1 MIDKIIDYSIKN
13 KLVIALFTAAIV
25 IWGSYSLVKLPIDAL
40 PDVTSNQV
48 DIITVCPN
56 LATVETETFITA
68 PIEMAMTNIRGIQ
81 EIRSTSRFGLSVVK
95 LIFDDETDVYWAR
108 QQISE
113 RLELI
118 KDEIPT
124 EFGKPFMGPISTGL
138 GEVFQYVI
146 RTTDWEDKSFSLMEI
161 RTLQD
166 WVVRKQL
173 LSVPGVAEVSG
184 FGGYRKEYQC
194 QIDLERLRSLGVTMQ
209 ELFYALD
216 NSNKNTGGAY
226 IEKAGKA
233 FVIRG
238 IGLATSLEDIENIVI
253 KLNGNTPILVKD
265 VADVK
270 FGNSIRYGMMNMNG
284 KGEVAGGIIMM
295 MKGANGNEVI
305 RNIKIKM
312 QEIQK
317 SLPAGLIIEPFIDRE
332 KIVNAAIKT
341 VFTNLIEGALIVVG
355 VILVFLGNWRASL
368 IAASLIPLS
377 MLFAFILM
385 NQFGVV
391 GNLMSLGAIDFG
403 LLVDS
408 AIIVVE
414 SVMMVYGTYVSRI
427 LKSNEQGFPTL
438 KFSQAE
444 KDRLTAAASKQVK
457 QSVVFGGLIILIVY
471 FPLLTLTGIEG
482 KMFAPMAKTI
492 SFAIGGALLFSITYI
507 PMMCSL
513 LLNPPKNPNDH
524 GISEHIIQSIYTK
537 ILKPALI
544 FLLRK
549 QYLAILIAC
558 AVLLTGYL
566 GFRQIGGE
574 FLPKLM
580 EGDFVVTVTLPVGTA
595 MSQTEELSS
604 KLQEMLLKKYPDE
617 IVRIVSKIGTSELP
631 LDPAP
636 MEMFDMVVV
645 LTDKSTWTKAK
656 DQHELASLFE
666 KDFQAFPGV
675 SFAIM
680 QPIENRVND
689 LMSGAKTDVVIQLFG
704 YNLDSLAKIGKR
716 IANTIRNVPGVTD
729 LQQIKLFGLPMIDI
743 KYNHRQLAVYGISVE
758 SINKA
763 IQMAYA
769 GVVAGTIYEK
779 EKRFDLTI
787 RLSEKDRANISNLKN
802 LLITTAD
809 GHTVPLSALA
819 DITEKIGPAEIKRVG
834 LNRVLNIEF
843 NVRGR
848 DMESTVAEIRRKIE
862 KEIVLPKGFQIK
874 YGGSFENLT
883 SAKQRLAIVV
893 PVALLIIFSIL
904 YSTFRNFKDSL
915 LIYTIVPIS
924 AVGGVF
930 ALIVRQMNFSISA
943 GVGFIALFGI
953 AVLNGILL
961 VSYFNQ
967 LRDEYGVFDV
977 QERVL
982 VGIQNRLRPVLMTTF
997 VAALGFLPMALSNSA
1012 GAEVQKPLASV
1023 VIGGL
1028 FTATVLTCII
1038 LPVLYCMFNAHEKI
1052 ESISNE
1058 EIA

>member
-1 MIDKIIDYSIKN
+1 MIDKIIDFSLKN
-13 KLVIALFTAAIV
+13 KATVAIFTLVIV
-25 IWGSYSLVKLPIDAL
+25 VWGSFSLAKLPIDAL

-48 DIITVCPN
+48 DVITLCPN

-68 PIEMAMTNIRGIQ
+68 PIEMAMTNIKGIK

-146 RTTDWEDKSFSLMEI
+146 RSADWEDKSFSLMEI

-173 LSVPGVAEVSG
+173 LTVPGVAEVSG

-194 QIDLERLRSLGVTMQ
+194 QIDLERLRSLGVTTQ
-209 ELFYALD
+209 ELFNALE
-216 NSNKNTGGAY
+216 NANKNTGGAY

-238 IGLATSLEDIENIVI
+238 IGLATSLQDVENIVI
-253 KLNGNTPILVKD
+253 KQNGSTPILVKD
-265 VADVK
+265 VAEVV
-270 FGNSIRYGMMNMNG
+270 FGNSIRYGMMTMNG

-295 MKGANGNEVI
+295 MKGANGSEVI
-305 RNIKIKM
+305 TNVKAKI

-317 SLPAGLIIEPFIDRE
+317 TLPAGLIIEPFIDRE

-341 VFTNLIEGALIVVG
+341 VFTNLIEGALIVVV

-368 IAASLIPLS
+368 ISASLIPLS

-414 SVMMVYGTYVSRI
+414 SVIMGYALYAERAMTNDKKHNIAPPHLFTR
-427 LKSNEQGFPTL
+427 N
-438 KFSQAE
+438 E
-444 KDRLTAAASKQVK
+444 KDSLVAQSSKDVK
-457 QSVVFGGLIILIVY
+457 QSVVFGGLIILVVY
-471 FPLLTLTGIEG
+471 FPLLTLEGIEG

-507 PMMCSL
+507 PMMCAL
-513 LLNPPKNPNDH
+513 FLKPPKDPHDH
-524 GISEHIIQSIYTK
+524 GFSEHIVQAIYEK
-537 ILKPALI
+537 ALKPILQ
-544 FLLRK
+544 FLLKK
-549 QYLAILIAC
+549 QYLAIIIS
-558 AVLLTGYL
+558 VLMLLSGYF
-566 GFRQIGGE
+566 GFKQIGGE

-580 EGDFVVTVTLPVGTA
+580 EGDYVIAITLPVGTS
-595 MSQTEELSS
+595 MSETKALSE
-604 KLQEMLLKKYPDE
+604 KVEKMLLRKYPDE
-617 IVRIVSKIGTSELP
+617 IQRVVSKIGTSELP

-636 MEMFDMVVV
+636 MEMLDMVVV
-645 LTDKSTWTKAK
+645 LSDKKTWTKAK
-656 DQHELASLFE
+656 DQHEMSVLLE
-666 KDFQAFPGV
+666 NDFKAFPGV
-675 SFAIM
+675 SFSIM

-689 LMSGAKTDVVIQLFG
+689 LMSGAKTDVVIQLYG
-704 YNLDSLAKIGKR
+704 YQIDSLLKISKR
-716 IANTIRNVPGVTD
+716 ILATIRNVEGVTD
-729 LQQIKLFGLPMIDI
+729 LQQIKIYGLPMIDI
-743 KYNHRQLAVYGISVE
+743 KYNHRQLAIYGISVE
-758 SINKA
+758 AVNKA

-769 GVVAGTIYEK
+769 GVVVGTIYEK

-787 RLSEKDRANISNLKN
+787 RLSEKDRANVSNLKN
-802 LLITTAD
+802 LLITSAN
-809 GHTVPLSALA
+809 GQPIPLSALA
-819 DITEKIGPAEIKRVG
+819 DISEQVGPAEIKRVG
-834 LNRVLNIEF
+834 LSRLVNIEF

-848 DMESTVAEIRRKIE
+848 DLESTVAEIRQKVER
-862 KEIVLPKGFQIK
+862 EIILPKGFSLK

-883 SAKQRLAIVV
+883 SAKKRLMIVL
-893 PVALLIIFSIL
+893 PVALLIIFGIL
-904 YSTFRNFKDSL
+904 YATFRNVKDSL

-930 ALIVRQMNFSISA
+930 ALII
-943 GVGFIALFGI
+943 
-953 AVLNGILL
+953 
-961 VSYFNQ
+961 
-967 LRDEYGVFDV
+967 RDI
-977 QERVL
+977 R
-982 VGIQNRLRPVLMTTF
+982 
-997 VAALGFLPMALSNSA
+997 
-1012 GAEVQKPLASV
+1012 
-1023 VIGGL
+1023 
-1028 FTATVLTCII
+1028 
-1038 LPVLYCMFNAHEKI
+1038 LYCVVWYCRTQWDFIGKLL
-1052 ESISNE
+1052 
-1058 EIA
+1058 